1 MGKLMNENDVD
12 MRAFIIDWNTGKVTV
27 DSGRDLFERNS
38 LPDVPIVDRPNPR
51 YVEPNNE

>member
-38 LPDVPIVDRPNPR
+38 LPDVPIADRPNPR